1 MIDVV
6 VLQLQCGYVY
16 GASRDE
22 VADTPRYW
30 GLTWKSGED
39 HANVYTATRYTLPE
53 ELAVQLEAM
62 GTREQTF
69 DDGYEAER
77 ALNEY
82 VGTHVFDYEVT

>member
-30 GLTWKSGED
+30 GLTRHSSE
-39 HANVYTATRYTLPE
+39 HAGVYTATRYTLPE
-53 ELAVQLEAM
+53 ELAVQLETM
-62 GTREQTF
+62 GMSDQVF

-77 ALNEY
+77 ALHEY